1 MAEANKQKSML
12 EANGTAE
19 GIMIKGDADAF
30 SVESQ
35 AKAKAEVMAVKADAW
50 RDYQKAAKISM
61 WLDAMPKMA
70 AEVAAPLSQVRK
82 RIVLVFLQIEK
93 RLHNIS
99 NVRSDTYPHKEKDG
113 IQCLSHGPDQ
123 LAELA
128 SYLLHL
134 HEPLKLSLLRAGH
147 I

>member
-82 RIVLVFLQIEK
+82 RIVLVFFTNRKKVAQHFKCPK
-93 RLHNIS
+93 R
-99 NVRSDTYPHKEKDG
+99 
-113 IQCLSHGPDQ
+113 
-123 LAELA
+123 
-128 SYLLHL
+128 
-134 HEPLKLSLLRAGH
+134 H
-147 I
+147 IPPQRKRWNSMPIPWPGSTC

>member
-30 SVESQ
+30 SVEAQ

-82 RIVLVFLQIEK
+82 RIVIVSLQIEK
-93 RLHNIS
+93 
-99 NVRSDTYPHKEKDG
+99 KF
-113 IQCLSHGPDQ
+113 
-123 LAELA
+123 A
-128 SYLLHL
+128 SGR
-134 HEPLKLSLLRAGH
+134 KSKTQ
-147 I
+147 

>member
-82 RIVLVFLQIEK
+82 RIVLVFYK
-93 RLHNIS
+93 
-99 NVRSDTYPHKEKDG
+99 
-113 IQCLSHGPDQ
+113 
-123 LAELA
+123 
-128 SYLLHL
+128 
-134 HEPLKLSLLRAGH
+134 
-147 I
+147 